1 MRTDITD
8 QDLAVLREFD
18 TPTICNAIEILAP
31 ERRIRGFTIE
41 PLICSFPDL
50 PPMVGYART
59 AVIRAMHK
67 PEGTPEE
74 VMAKRISYYE
84 YVENGPRPSVVVLQ
98 DIDSIPGYGSF
109 WGEVQSNVHKGLGA
123 LGTITNGCVRDID
136 ACAEGFQFLSGSI
149 KPSHAWVHVVEF
161 GTDVS
166 VAGMEVK
173 SGDLIHA
180 DRHGAVVVPK
190 EIVRDIAKTVDVLA
204 KREAVVIEAARKSGF
219 SVEDLRE
226 AFKKQQDIH

>member
-1 MRTDITD
+1 MRTNITD
-8 QDLAVLREFD
+8 QDLAALREFD

-31 ERRIRGFTIE
+31 ERRTRGFTIE

-67 PEGTPEE
+67 PEGTPEA

-98 DIDSIPGYGSF
+98 DIDSIPGFGSF

-136 ACAEGFQFLSGSI
+136 ACAEGFQFISGSI

-190 EIVRDIAKTVDVLA
+190 EILRDIAKTVDVLV
-204 KREAVVIEAARKSGF
+204 KSEAVVIEAARKSGF

>member
-1 MRTDITD
+1 MRIDISD
-8 QDLAVLREFD
+8 QDLGSLREFD
-18 TPTICNAIEILAP
+18 TPTICNAIEVLAP
-31 ERRIRGFTIE
+31 ERRTLGFTIE

-59 AVIRAMHK
+59 AVIRSMHK
-67 PEGTPEE
+67 PGGTSEE
-74 VMAKRISYYE
+74 LIRKRIAYYE
-84 YVENGPRPSVVVLQ
+84 YVQDGPRPSVIIMQ
-98 DIDSIPGYGSF
+98 DIDSIAGYGSF

-136 ACAEGFQFLSGSI
+136 ACAEGFQFISGSV

-161 GTDVS
+161 DTDVTVS
-166 VAGMEVK
+166 GMEVK

-190 EIVRDIAKTVDVLA
+190 EIVRDIPKTVDVIA
-204 KREAVVIEAARKSGF
+204 KREAVVIEATQKSGF
-219 SVEDLRE
+219 SVDDLRE
-226 AFKKQQDIH
+226 AFKKQRDIH